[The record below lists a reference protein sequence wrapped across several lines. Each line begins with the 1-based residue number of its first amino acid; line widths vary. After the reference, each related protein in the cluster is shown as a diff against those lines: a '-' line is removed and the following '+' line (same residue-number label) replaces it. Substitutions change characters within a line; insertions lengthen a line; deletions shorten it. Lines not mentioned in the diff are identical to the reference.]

1 MNFLISRALIF
12 DFLEFYDKIIEF
24 DHKMFLWLLHFF
36 YKLNLILIFHFIF
49 KFNKRKSGIFAIAIL
64 VLGLTDFMN
73 FMF

>member
-36 YKLNLILIFHFIF
+36 YKLNLILIFHFMF
-49 KFNKRKSGIFAIAIL
+49 KVKKLLKGKVAYLLLPFWF
-64 VLGLTDFMN
+64 
-73 FMF
+73 